1 MKTVTFYHSL
11 DGVHRIPTL
20 VYEDQKLSGFF
31 LTKTRIRRFLEELQE
46 GHFVRLACA
55 PDRPVGLFAR

>member
-31 LTKTRIRRFLEELQE
+31 LTKTRIRRFLEEL
-46 GHFVRLACA
+46 
-55 PDRPVGLFAR
+55 